1 MSNIEL
7 QPGFDFQQA
16 GKEVLQ
22 IEREGL
28 AQLDSYINADFTRA
42 CETIAACGGK
52 VVVMGMGKSGHI
64 GCKIAA
70 TFASTGTPHSSFT
83 RRRPAMAIWAWSPR
97 RTSCS
102 PSPTPANPADP
113 ALIPVLKRQQI
124 TLICMTNNPES
135 SMGKAADIHLC
146 IKVPQEA
153 CPLGLAPTTSTTAT
167 LVMGDALAVA
177 LLKARGFT
185 PEDFALSH
193 PGGALGRK
201 LLLRVSDIM
210 HSGDE
215 MPHVSADASLRDA
228 LLEITRKI
236 WA

>member
-70 TFASTGTPHSSFT
+70 TFASTGTLILRSPGGGQPWRFGHGHPAGHRARHLQL
-83 RRRPAMAIWAWSPR
+83 RRIQRDPGADPGIE
-97 RTSCS
+97 
-102 PSPTPANPADP
+102 TPADHP
-113 ALIPVLKRQQI
+113 
-124 TLICMTNNPES
+124 
-135 SMGKAADIHLC
+135 HLY
-146 IKVPQEA
+146 
-153 CPLGLAPTTSTTAT
+153 
-167 LVMGDALAVA
+167 D
-177 LLKARGFT
+177 
-185 PEDFALSH
+185 
-193 PGGALGRK
+193 
-201 LLLRVSDIM
+201 
-210 HSGDE
+210 
-215 MPHVSADASLRDA
+215 
-228 LLEITRKI
+228 
-236 WA
+236 

>member
-83 RRRPAMAIWAWSPR
+83 RRRPAMAIWAWSPAGHRARHLQLR
-97 RTSCS
+97 RIQRD
-102 PSPTPANPADP
+102 PGADPGIETPAAHP
-113 ALIPVLKRQQI
+113 
-124 TLICMTNNPES
+124 
-135 SMGKAADIHLC
+135 HLY
-146 IKVPQEA
+146 
-153 CPLGLAPTTSTTAT
+153 
-167 LVMGDALAVA
+167 D
-177 LLKARGFT
+177 
-185 PEDFALSH
+185 
-193 PGGALGRK
+193 
-201 LLLRVSDIM
+201 
-210 HSGDE
+210 
-215 MPHVSADASLRDA
+215 
-228 LLEITRKI
+228 
-236 WA
+236 